1 MPAGLDQKG
10 DAELQQGDQ
19 CGGVSLMRS
28 EMKLRGIGLLLC
40 VLGLFAVPAAARAQT
55 AVPAGD
61 IIDKLAAGGDTTPD
75 VDVAALKQQ
84 AADRVK
90 AKADAAQVKR
100 PLIAPQLLKL
110 TQLRFDV
117 LFDPDSS
124 LIRPGSYGMIGSL
137 ADALT
142 DPRLQPYRFLIVD
155 HTESGGRRDF
165 NLTLSQRRADSI
177 RDVLVTTFKISGKRL
192 LALGLGEEQLQD
204 GNRPTAPV
212 NARVQ
217 IIAFGTPEIAEPKPA
232 TPATAA
238 QKGAAAAKKKKR

>member
-1 MPAGLDQKG
+1 
-10 DAELQQGDQ
+10 
-19 CGGVSLMRS
+19 MRS
-28 EMKLRGIGLLLC
+28 AMNLRDIGLLLG
-40 VLGLFAVPAAARAQT
+40 VLAVFSVPSAGRAQT

-61 IIDKLAAGGDTTPD
+61 IIDRLAAGGEITPD

-90 AKADAAQVKR
+90 AKADAQQVKR
-100 PLIAPQLLKL
+100 PLIAPQLVKL

-142 DPRLQPYRFLIVD
+142 DPKLQPYKFLIVD

-177 RDVLVTTFKISGKRL
+177 RDVLVTAFKISGKRL
-192 LALGLGEEQLQD
+192 VALGLGEEQLQD

-217 IIAFGTPEIAEPKPA
+217 IIAFGMPEIAEPKPA
-232 TPATAA
+232 TATTPA
-238 QKGAAAAKKKKR
+238 QKAAAAAKKKKR

>member
-1 MPAGLDQKG
+1 
-10 DAELQQGDQ
+10 
-19 CGGVSLMRS
+19 
-28 EMKLRGIGLLLC
+28 MKLREFGPLLC
-40 VLGLFAVPAAARAQT
+40 VLAVFAVPAAGRAQT
-55 AVPAGD
+55 AVPAAD

-100 PLIAPQLLKL
+100 PLIAPQLVKL

-142 DPRLQPYRFLIVD
+142 DPKLQPYRFLIVD

-177 RDVLVTTFKISGKRL
+177 RDVLVTAFKISGKRL
-192 LALGLGEEQLQD
+192 VALGLGEEQLQD
-204 GNRPTAPV
+204 ANKPTAPV

-217 IIAFGTPEIAEPKPA
+217 IIAFGTPEIAEPKPTA
-232 TPATAA
+232 TPA
-238 QKGAAAAKKKKR
+238 QKGAVAAKKKKR